1 MRKSLLDS
9 VNLEIEYQESLKK
22 KFKRRLL
29 ELNQEPDYTLIAN
42 RSKGRL
48 QYYVLKHEDGK
59 EVRTYIGKR
68 DENLRKNLQEKHYL
82 KKALLNCSKN
92 LEMLL
97 QIRDSYYPIDP
108 CEVVKNDALA
118 YQEQEQSN
126 ELVYGNQSNERW
138 RQRKIAIKN
147 NYSPYNEKELKH
159 IAVDG
164 TLTRSKSEALII
176 NLLIEKEITFVYEV
190 PMRFKNV
197 LKSPDFLIYD
207 RKNNREIILEHMGRM
222 DKESYRADQ
231 YDKLGLYIASGW
243 VPNVNLILTF
253 DDVNGNINI
262 PAISKIVDAI
272 MGRTQ

>member
-1 MRKSLLDS
+1 MRKSLFDS
-9 VNLEIEYQESLKK
+9 VDLEIEYQECLMKK
-22 KFKRRLL
+22 CNRRLR
-29 ELNQEPDYTLIAN
+29 ELNREADYTLIAN

-48 QYYVLKHEDGK
+48 QYYILKHKDGK
-59 EVRTYIGKR
+59 EIRTYLGKR
-68 DENLRKNLQEKHYL
+68 DESLRKNLQEKHYL
-82 KKALLNCSKN
+82 KKVLVNCSKN

-97 QIRDSYYPIDP
+97 QLRDSYYPVDP
-108 CEVVKNDALA
+108 CDVVKNDALA

-126 ELVYGNQSNERW
+126 ELVYGNRSNERW
-138 RQRKIAIKN
+138 RQRKISIKN
-147 NYSPYNEKELKH
+147 SFSPHRENELKH

-164 TLTRSKSEALII
+164 TLTRSKSEALIV
-176 NLLIEKEITFVYEV
+176 NLLVEKEITFVYEV
-190 PMRFKNV
+190 PMKFKNV

-222 DKESYRADQ
+222 DKESYRGDQ
-231 YDKLGLYIASGW
+231 YDKLGLYISSGW

-272 MGRTQ
+272 MGRT